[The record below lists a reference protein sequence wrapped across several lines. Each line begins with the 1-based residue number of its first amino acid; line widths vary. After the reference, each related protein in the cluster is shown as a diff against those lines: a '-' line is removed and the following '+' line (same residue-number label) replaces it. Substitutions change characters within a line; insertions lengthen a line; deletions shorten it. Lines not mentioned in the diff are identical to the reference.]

1 MKFTVHVSWFD
12 KEYMN
17 ETSDANRGQD
27 PNPGKEVT
35 SFCAPMIK
43 IKNADEANGDDGW
56 YMHNGKAKGVI
67 GGVVV
72 SKAGYIQSI
81 RGLVTAKVTLTC
93 TLEKESDR
101 HEQHKPLFFSQ
112 QYPFDYAELPVSL
125 FLEDNA
131 DDLIENDAN
140 ARRLFASKR
149 QVSVVS
155 NTDLSPDMWHYHK
168 ASVAKGDNDNDN
180 NNGEIKCLFPV
191 SRESGP
197 IMMRVIGS
205 VVLISL
211 TSFGTFFIR
220 WSEVDDRLGLLMTLL
235 LAYLSGD
242 LAADVPQRKTA
253 GTTTFVS
260 TMRNSEKTKR
270 KRKKE
275 PPPKKKEI

>member
-1 MKFTVHVSWFD
+1 MVVTTFKVPAFMLVMYTGLVPDTKHDDDEDDHLLEAELRRCERLVAEGDVPETVFVDVRLEDLLAVDIEEEHFKVKFTVHVSWFD

-101 HEQHKPLFFSQ
+101 QEHKPLFFSQ
-112 QYPFDYAELPVSL
+112 QYPFDYAELPVSS

-140 ARRLFASKR
+140 VRRLFASKR

-155 NTDLSPDMWHYHK
+155 NTDLSPDM
-168 ASVAKGDNDNDN
+168 
-180 NNGEIKCLFPV
+180 
-191 SRESGP
+191 
-197 IMMRVIGS
+197 
-205 VVLISL
+205 
-211 TSFGTFFIR
+211 
-220 WSEVDDRLGLLMTLL
+220 
-235 LAYLSGD
+235 
-242 LAADVPQRKTA
+242 
-253 GTTTFVS
+253 
-260 TMRNSEKTKR
+260 
-270 KRKKE
+270 
-275 PPPKKKEI
+275 